1 MVSILQKTH
10 EFDGSKRGVLY
21 KNSKQVCL
29 CHIKLDPACME
40 YITVAKNYDYTCDN
54 VEVQG
59 LSLARATVDSS
70 ATVDSLD
77 TTRVAMN
84 LNDLVLSDRF
94 EVLAANLDVISDTEE
109 LLLVPNQSD
118 DSQGLQR
125 SPCSDDRIIQSENK
139 QNDRNLAVRN
149 IFDGKIVKCQHDKS
163 NRSGFD

>member
-1 MVSILQKTH
+1 
-10 EFDGSKRGVLY
+10 
-21 KNSKQVCL
+21 
-29 CHIKLDPACME
+29 ME
-40 YITVAKNYDYTCDN
+40 YMTVAKNYDYTSDN

-94 EVLAANLDVISDTEE
+94 EVLAANSDVISDTEE

-139 QNDRNLAVRN
+139 QIGRNLAVRN
-149 IFDGKIVKCQHDKS
+149 IFHGKNS
-163 NRSGFD
+163 